1 MSELNL
7 HLAMDVTNV
16 ILIVLGVWLLALSV
30 LFFLFQRFFARLT
43 KGVKSE
49 DLKKTLEKIL
59 ALEDKNTSDLIRIDR
74 EIKRLEDEGK
84 FHIQKVGL
92 VRFNPFK
99 ETGGDHSFSLV
110 LLDAKDTGVVI
121 TGLHTRERTR
131 IYMKSVKEG
140 RSEFELSDEE
150 KKALFRA
157 QRS

>member
-1 MSELNL
+1 MNVTYFI
-7 HLAMDVTNV
+7 LA
-16 ILIVLGVWLLALSV
+16 VLAIWLLALTIFV
-30 LFFLFQRFFARLT
+30 VIFRRFFARLV
-43 KGVKSE
+43 KGTDGE
-49 DLKKTLEKIL
+49 DLKKTLEAIL
-59 ALEDKNTSDLIRIDR
+59 ALEDKNASDLIKVDR

-84 FHIQKVGL
+84 FHFQKMGL

-131 IYMKSVKEG
+131 VYIKSVKEG
-140 RSEFELSDEE
+140 RPEFELSEEE

-157 QRS
+157 QKG

>member
-1 MSELNL
+1 MNVPYIILSV
-7 HLAMDVTNV
+7 LA
-16 ILIVLGVWLLALSV
+16 VWLLALTV
-30 LFFLFQRFFARLT
+30 LFFLFQRFFSRLVKGAR
-43 KGVKSE
+43 GE

-59 ALEDKNTSDLIRIDR
+59 ALEDKSASDLIRIER
-74 EIKRLEDEGK
+74 EVKRLEDEGK

-131 IYMKSVKEG
+131 IYMKSLKEG
-140 RSEFELSDEE
+140 KSEFELSEEE